1 VYQLK
6 YYSRK
11 NNIITLLKCV
21 EFYIFLHRQTKT
33 IFIIMKKLFLIL
45 LVGGAALTFSAC
57 GNKAKTE
64 EAADTTAAV
73 VETPAVDTTA
83 VVADTTAV
91 AADTTAAAQ

>member
-1 VYQLK
+1 MNSL
-6 YYSRK
+6 
-11 NNIITLLKCV
+11 

-64 EAADTTAAV
+64 EAADTTAV
-73 VETPAVDTTA
+73 VETVA
-83 VVADTTAV
+83 ADTAAV
-91 AADTTAAAQ
+91 AADTTAAVAADTTATAQ